1 MKKGGLTRR
10 DFLKGTVAGATLMAA
25 GGVLGACNMKE
36 EGAKSTAAAQER
48 TTMADETTTAGSGE
62 AATAAP
68 ETPAGTSG
76 GYAWEQKMVPITDFV
91 DEKEFDIVIIGA
103 GMAGCAAAQSAA
115 EAGASVCVVEK
126 SSKFTAH
133 GTDVCAIGSKLQ
145 KELNIEIDKA
155 EAARLIYD
163 WSQQQANYA
172 LIRTFVEK
180 SGEVMDYYIDMAR
193 ENNLE
198 VHLNNQMTARSD
210 WDTLADRYKQF
221 RTAHKFA
228 PLEMSMRDDGEWVTA
243 NLIEM
248 NKDDAEKN
256 GAEFLFNTKAE
267 QLIREGDKVTGVVVS
282 DEDGYTKITAKK
294 GVILATGGIGG
305 SEEMKRCWCPIALR
319 ADLDSY
325 TPAGFNT
332 GDGIVMGM
340 QIGAARSN
348 CYPAPIIHPVNL
360 AVMGPGF
367 DTTWLTVNRDG
378 QRYCNEMGYEPIVTN
393 ARMMTP
399 GNISWAI
406 MDANYKEHAL
416 HQEPTKAQ
424 AFVDGLEEAMEA
436 AVQDGSYVKADT
448 LDELAGAIGV
458 PADALKAT
466 VERYNKW
473 CDAGEDKDFQVPER
487 FLSSVKDAPFYACKV
502 NAWLLALPYGLHVDE
517 NSQVCDDEDNP
528 IGGLFAIGNVQGDF
542 FANSY
547 PVACPGTSH
556 GRGLV
561 FGRLVGQALAN
572 DTVIGSYDVV
582 MNS

>member
-1 MKKGGLTRR
+1 MKRQGLTRR
-10 DFLKGTVAGATLMAA
+10 EFLKGAAAGAVGVAA
-25 GGVLGACNMKE
+25 IGVLGACEKS
-36 EGAKSTAAAQER
+36 GADSTSGAETTAAASASVPEEG
-48 TTMADETTTAGSGE
+48 TTLADEASKP
-62 AATAAP
+62 AA
-68 ETPAGTSG
+68 S
-76 GYAWEQKMVPITDFV
+76 GYAWEQELVPITDFV
-91 DEKEFDIVIIGA
+91 EEKTFDVVIVGA
-103 GMAGCAAAQSAA
+103 GMAGCAAAQAAA

-126 SSKFTAH
+126 SDHYTAH
-133 GTDVCAIGSKLQ
+133 GTDICAIGSKLQ
-145 KELNIEIDKA
+145 KELGIEIDKA
-155 EAARLIYD
+155 TAARLLYD

-180 SGEVMDYYIDMAR
+180 SGEVMDYYIDKAI
-193 ENNLE
+193 ENGLE

-210 WDTLADRYKQF
+210 WDTLEDRFKQF
-221 RTAHKFA
+221 RTAHKFS

-248 NKDDAEKN
+248 NQNDAMAN
-256 GAEFLFNTKAE
+256 GAEFLYNTKAE
-267 QLIREGDKVTGVVVS
+267 QLIREGDRVVGLVVS
-282 DEDGYTKITAKK
+282 NEDGYTKINAEK

-305 SEEMKRCWCPIALR
+305 NEDMKRCWCPIALR

-325 TPAGFNT
+325 TPAGYNT

-348 CYPAPIIHPVNL
+348 CYPAPLIHPVNL
-360 AVMGPGF
+360 SVMGPGF

-399 GNISWAI
+399 GNVSYAI
-406 MDANYKEHAL
+406 MDSHYKEHAL
-416 HQEPTKAQ
+416 HQEPIKAQ
-424 AFVDGLEEAMEA
+424 AFVDGLEEKVEA
-436 AVQDGSYVKADT
+436 AVKEGSYVKADT
-448 LDELAGAIGV
+448 LEGLAEAIGV

-466 VERYNKW
+466 VERYNRW
-473 CDAGEDKDFQVPER
+473 CDSGVDEDFGVPER
-487 FLSSVKDAPFYACKV
+487 FLSSVKDGPFYACKV

-517 NSQVCDDEDNP
+517 NSQVCDGEDNP
-528 IGGLFAIGNVQGDF
+528 IGGLFAVGNAQGDF

-547 PVACPGTSH
+547 PVTCPGTSH

-561 FGRLVGQALAN
+561 FGRLVGQALAK